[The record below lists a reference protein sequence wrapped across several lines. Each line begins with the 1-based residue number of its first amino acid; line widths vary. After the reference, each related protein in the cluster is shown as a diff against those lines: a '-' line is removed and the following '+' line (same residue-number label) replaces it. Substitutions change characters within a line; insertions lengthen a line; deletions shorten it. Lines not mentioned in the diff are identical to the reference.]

1 MTDAKDKKV
10 NIILGITGG
19 ISAYKSA
26 ELVRLM
32 KKERFQVKVVMTENA
47 TRFITPLTMAVLS
60 ENKVYTRLFSPDE
73 EDPEIR
79 HIFLAR
85 WANML
90 VIAPASANVISKL
103 AHGIADDLLSTT
115 ILAFQGEVIIAPAMN
130 KVMINNS
137 ILRNNI
143 GYLRRKGYHFI
154 ETEKGNLA
162 CGEYGDGRMT
172 TPANIISFIKKIIDN
187 ANSLNG
193 KTILITA
200 AATRE
205 PIDQVRFISNYSS
218 GKMGFALAEV
228 AKRRGAKVILVSG
241 PTFLQDIE
249 GIKTIRVNTAA
260 EMREQVL
267 SYFDQV
273 DVFISAAAVSDFRP
287 VNQFKGKIKKE
298 EADVISLELRK
309 NADILKEVGEKKGK
323 QILIGFAAE
332 VEKLKENALSKLKS
346 KNLDYIV
353 ANDISREDS
362 GFGADTNKVLIIER
376 SGKTIDLPLM
386 SKYEVAEYLFD
397 LVKSYF
403 EHQSKAIII

>member
-32 KKERFQVKVVMTENA
+32 KKERFQLKVVMTENA

-267 SYFDQV
+267 SNFDQV

>member
-32 KKERFQVKVVMTENA
+32 KKERFQLKVVMTENA

-332 VEKLKENALSKLKS
+332 VKKLKENALSKLKS

-403 EHQSKAIII
+403 EHQSKAIIV

>member
-32 KKERFQVKVVMTENA
+32 KKERFQLKVVMTENA